1 MKINIPIKMIGDLT
15 QEDLNKKCKEKA
27 DQPLD
32 AYLVGTDGYP
42 NCINVT
48 FNDNYTDFEIT
59 TKSTELDLAES
70 LSIKSYYR
78 TGEDYNYYNNTPV
91 NNVHVKFINADTG
104 EMISDTNSK
113 DMKV

>member
-1 MKINIPIKMIGDLT
+1 MEINIPIKMIGDLT
-15 QEDLNKKCKEKA
+15 QEDLNKKCKEKV

-70 LSIKSYYR
+70 LSIKGYYR
-78 TGEDYNYYNNTPV
+78 TGEDYNYYNDTPF

-113 DMKV
+113 DMKE